1 MADILIPKVKPDV
14 VSEMGKWSEAMWLPC
29 ELTVELPIPK
39 FTVGDVLRL
48 DVQSLINARW
58 NQNADVPIRINGH
71 LIAWAEFEVV
81 GDRLAVR
88 VTRLA

>member
-1 MADILIPKVKPDV
+1 MADILIPKLKNDV
-14 VSEMGKWSEAMWLPC
+14 VAEMGKWSEAMWLPC
-29 ELTVELPIPK
+29 DLTVDLSIPK
-39 FTVGDVLRL
+39 VTVGDVLRL
-48 DVQSLINARW
+48 DLQSLINTKW

>member
-1 MADILIPKVKPDV
+1 MADILIPKPKNDV
-14 VSEMGKWSEAMWLPC
+14 VNETGKWSEAVWLPC
-29 ELTVELPIPK
+29 DLTVELSIPK
-39 FTVGDVLRL
+39 FSVGDVLRL
-48 DVQSLINARW
+48 DLQSVINAKW

>member
-1 MADILIPKVKPDV
+1 MSDSLVPHPDV
-14 VSEMGKWSEAMWLPC
+14 APPAESEKWAEALWLGC
-29 ELTVELPIPK
+29 RLTVDLTLPD

-48 DVQSLINARW
+48 DQQSIIDAHW
-58 NQNADVPIRINGH
+58 GQNADVPLLVNGH

>member
-1 MADILIPKVKPDV
+1 MADILIPKLKSDLVG
-14 VSEMGKWSEAMWLPC
+14 EMGKWSEAMWLPC
-29 ELTVELPIPK
+29 DLTVDLSIPK
-39 FTVGDVLRL
+39 FTVGDILRL
-48 DVQSLINARW
+48 DLQSLINTKW